1 MPGNGDWLQIIIL
14 LIIFGGGIIRFIAKN
29 LFAAGKPQGQA
40 GEANRPKS
48 PALQFLEKIRE
59 QNESIAA
66 RQARAPTPPPRD
78 PEDAYYGDDDLAEAP
93 ALLSSEVSAVP
104 PGTKDAGGELEW
116 KDVDG
121 AAETPQRK
129 RRRSGDRIPGTIRNP
144 REEILT
150 PHSTDLQAGV
160 SAPRSSREHVRE
172 QKLGIEEELTVHT
185 STEPLRTRRTGHLRL
200 PAALGI
206 SKMSLRQA
214 IIGQVILGPPKALE
228 KRLGYPRRGF

>member
-1 MPGNGDWLQIIIL
+1 MPENFDWLQIIIL

-66 RQARAPTPPPRD
+66 REARAPTPPPRD
-78 PEDAYYGDDDLAEAP
+78 PEDAYYGDDDLEGAP
-93 ALLSSEVSAVP
+93 ALLSSEVSAV

-144 REEILT
+144 REEILN
-150 PHSTDLQAGV
+150 PHSTDLQAEV
-160 SAPRSSREHVRE
+160 SVPRSSREHVRE
-172 QKLGIEEELTVHT
+172 QKVGIEEELTVHT

>member
-1 MPGNGDWLQIIIL
+1 MPENFNWLQLIIL

-66 RQARAPTPPPRD
+66 RQARVPTPPPRD
-78 PEDAYYGDDDLAEAP
+78 PEDAYYGDDDLEGAP
-93 ALLSSEVSAVP
+93 ALLSSEIGAA
-104 PGTKDAGGELEW
+104 PGTKDAGDELEW
-116 KDVDG
+116 ETVE
-121 AAETPQRK
+121 AEAEASQRK
-129 RRRSGDRIPGTIRNP
+129 KRRSGDRIPGTIRNP
-144 REEILT
+144 REEILN

-160 SAPRSSREHVRE
+160 SVPRTSMEHVRE
-172 QKLGIEEELTVHT
+172 QEIGIEEELTVHT
-185 STEPLRTRRTGHLRL
+185 SIQSNARRKAGYLRL
-200 PAALGI
+200 PAALGVG
-206 SKMSLRQA
+206 KMSLRQA

-228 KRLGYPRRGF
+228 KRRGYPRRSF